1 MSEWIK
7 CSERLPED
15 LVPVIVYIEQLDA
28 MTVAAYDER
37 AGTFVTDCATAEVYA
52 GSDGLSKLEFQPVS
66 WCELPEG
73 ARLCHSAT

>member
-15 LVPVIVYIEQLDA
+15 LVPVIVYIKELDA
-28 MTVAAYDER
+28 RTVATYDER
-37 AGTFVTDCATAEVYA
+37 AGLFVTDCATAEVYA
-52 GSDGLSKLEFQPVS
+52 GSDGLASLEFQPTC

-73 ARLCHSAT
+73 AWL